1 MMSEEFGKWVDGL
14 KKQQKIFLAAIVV
27 MVVIGAIAYFVD

>member
-1 MMSEEFGKWVDGL
+1 MISEEFGKWVDGL

-27 MVVIGAIAYFVD
+27 MVVVAAFAYLLA

>member
-1 MMSEEFGKWVDGL
+1 MISEEFGKWVDGL

-27 MVVIGAIAYFVD
+27 MVVVGAFAYLLD